1 MSTRA
6 SGIMGD
12 FSLLPPFVFCV
23 FYIFYNVHIDF
34 TNQEKIKNK
43 KVEEGEPRGR
53 ALARRPFSD

>member
-1 MSTRA
+1 
-6 SGIMGD
+6 MGY